1 MSYTLQIKFETMEE
15 LSEFVIEKKIKESIK
30 KPRKEND
37 KRGQNVYILHQNA
50 KEYHMEHPEV
60 PYKMCLKLGNAK
72 EIDINTIE
80 IKN

>member
-37 KRGQNVYILHQNA
+37 KRGQNVYILH
-50 KEYHMEHPEV
+50 
-60 PYKMCLKLGNAK
+60 
-72 EIDINTIE
+72 
-80 IKN
+80 